1 MGGQRGEGAA
11 HTHGQWRD
19 AGADRR
25 RPQDAA
31 RGPARGSRAH
41 GHQARL
47 RAGRV
52 RHLHCAR
59 RRRAHAVVSGPPHR
73 DTGSR
78 NHDGR
83 GHGQRGPAPSPP
95 AGLRRA
101 RRRPVRLLHPGH
113 SPHRAGAPR
122 GQSRPEPRR
131 GAGGAGRQSL
141 PLHRLH
147 EDPRRRRAG
156 GAPHEGGERMTPG
169 KFSVIGQSL
178 PKIDAW
184 AKVTGE
190 TRFADDLVL
199 PRMAY
204 AKLLRS
210 PHAHALIKRID
221 TSRAKAI
228 PGVYAV
234 ITGHDLPRVKFGIL
248 PVSQDEEA
256 LCVEKVRMVGDA
268 VAAVAAVDEETA
280 ERAARLIEVE
290 YEPLRPLM
298 SIQEYGDGPNI
309 HKAVALQFGDV
320 NEALAASHLVR
331 EDVFFFEGNTH
342 LPMEQHAAVAHW
354 GPDGKLTLWSSTQTP
369 HYVHRLLGKILD
381 VPQAHIRVVAAPVG
395 GGFGGKLDPF
405 AHEIAACKLS
415 QLAGR
420 PVKIALTREEVF
432 YVHRGR
438 HPVLMWIKT
447 GFTKDGAITGMHFRS
462 WLDGGAYGSYGVAS
476 TFYTGALQTV
486 TYKIPVYK
494 FEGARIFTNK
504 PPCGPKRGH
513 GTPQPRFAM
522 ECQIDKA
529 AEQLGL
535 DPADMRR
542 RNLVE
547 PFTKTA
553 NHLTVSTI
561 GLGECIDRVV
571 EASGWRQKR
580 GKLSPGRGV
589 GIACSSYLTGA
600 GTAVYWN
607 DMPHSGVV
615 VRADRSGLVA
625 ILCGATDIGQGSDS
639 VLAYLVAEVLGIEP
653 VDVRVHPA
661 DTDLTPV
668 DLGSY
673 SSRVTLMAGNAAI
686 QATTRLREKIFA
698 AAARK
703 LEVAPDR
710 LEARGRR
717 VFVADD
723 PDRGMTFA
731 EAVALGESMHGVL
744 AFPGS
749 YAPPKRAGKYKGGG
763 VGPSPC
769 YSYSAC
775 VVEVEVDADTGDVKP
790 IEIWI
795 AHDIGRSLNPL
806 LVEGQVEGSV
816 YMGLGEVLM
825 EEQVFRKGVHKFPS
839 MLEYKSPTTLET
851 PEIHTIL
858 VETDDPE
865 GPYGAK
871 EAGQGP
877 LLPVIP
883 AIANAIH
890 HALGIRIDEVPITP
904 DKILK
909 ALDLKRA
916 GKPARVGPERL
927 PLLTF
932 KAPLVVESAFGQPAD
947 AVVKR
952 PFAQ

>member
-1 MGGQRGEGAA
+1 MSKR
-11 HTHGQWRD
+11 
-19 AGADRR
+19 
-25 RPQDAA
+25 
-31 RGPARGSRAH
+31 
-41 GHQARL
+41 
-47 RAGRV
+47 
-52 RHLHCAR
+52 
-59 RRRAHAVVSGPPHR
+59 
-73 DTGSR
+73 
-78 NHDGR
+78 
-83 GHGQRGPAPSPP
+83 
-95 AGLRRA
+95 
-101 RRRPVRLLHPGH
+101 
-113 SPHRAGAPR
+113 
-122 GQSRPEPRR
+122 
-131 GAGGAGRQSL
+131 
-141 PLHRLH
+141 
-147 EDPRRRRAG
+147 
-156 GAPHEGGERMTPG
+156 
-169 KFSVIGQSL
+169 FSVIGQSL

-184 AKVTGE
+184 AKVVGE
-190 TRFADDLVL
+190 TRFADDMMR

-204 AKLLRS
+204 GKLLRS
-210 PHAHALIKRID
+210 RHAHALIKGID
-221 TSRAKAI
+221 TARARAL

-234 ITGHDLPRVKFGIL
+234 ITGRDLPPVKFGIL

-256 LCVEKVRMVGDA
+256 LCVDKVRMVGDA

-280 ERAARLIEVE
+280 ERACELIDVT
-290 YEPLRPLM
+290 YEPLRSLM
-298 SIQEYGDGPNI
+298 SIEDALAHPEVRIHEYGDGPNV
-309 HKAVALQFGDV
+309 HKAVSLQFGDV
-320 NEALAASHLVR
+320 EAAFAEADLVR

-342 LPMEQHAAVAHW
+342 LPMEQHAAVAQW
-354 GPDGKLTLWSSTQTP
+354 GADGKLTLWSSTQTP

-381 VPQAHIRVVAAPVG
+381 VPQAHIRVIAAPVG

-415 QLAGR
+415 QLTGR
-420 PVKIALTREEVF
+420 PVKFALTREEVF

-447 GFTKDGAITGMHFRS
+447 GFRKDGGITGMHFRS

-542 RNLVE
+542 RNLAE
-547 PFTKTA
+547 PYTKTA
-553 NHLTVSTI
+553 NHLTVTTI

-571 EASGWRQKR
+571 EASGWRDKR
-580 GKLSPGRGV
+580 GRLPRGKGI
-589 GIACSSYLTGA
+589 GIACSSYMTGA
-600 GTAVYWN
+600 GTAIYWN

-625 ILCGATDIGQGSDS
+625 VLCGATDIGQGSDS
-639 VLAYLVAEVLGIEP
+639 ILAYLVAEVLGIEP
-653 VDVRVHPA
+653 KDIRVHPA

-686 QATTRLREKIFA
+686 QAAGRLRERIFTA
-698 AAARK
+698 VAKK
-703 LEVAPDR
+703 LEVEPAR
-710 LEARGRR
+710 LTARDRR
-717 VFVADD
+717 VFVEDD
-723 PDRGMTFA
+723 EDRGVSFP
-731 EAVALGESMHGVL
+731 EAVALGESMFGVL

-775 VVEVEVDADTGDVKP
+775 VVEVDVDPDTGQVTP
-790 IEIWI
+790 TEIWV
-795 AHDIGRSLNPL
+795 AHDIGRALNPL
-806 LVEGQVEGSV
+806 LVEGQVEGSI

-825 EEQVFRKGVHKFPS
+825 EEQVFRKGVHKIPS
-839 MLEYKSPTTLET
+839 LLEYKSPTTLET

-858 VETDDPE
+858 VETDDPD
-865 GPYGAK
+865 GPFGAK

-877 LLPVIP
+877 LLPIIP
-883 AIANAIH
+883 AVATAVYD
-890 HALGIRIDEVPITP
+890 AVGVRIDETPISP
-904 DKILK
+904 DKVVR
-909 ALDLKRA
+909 ALDLKRQ
-916 GKPARVGPERL
+916 GKAPRVGPTKL
-927 PLLTF
+927 PLFTF
-932 KAPLVVESAFGQPAD
+932 PAPRAIESAFGEPAAD
-947 AVVKR
+947 IAER
-952 PFAQ
+952 PFSS